1 MTPLMIL
8 GMILSFIGVGLIL
21 GIVFYYTFLP
31 INDPLR
37 IFLDTSYIGLTY
49 LLYIIIIGAA
59 ISGAG
64 LLVYVRA
71 VRTGITIPAR
81 EYSYPTQ
88 ASVIRR
94 PALRKEAP
102 KLALEEAD
110 RSIKSKGG
118 NIVEEIEKE
127 IEHIIEAGEKP
138 VEEKVLEVKHPVE
151 TPTIEIISRASDMVC
166 PHCGKLNPIGS
177 TKCESCRKQM
187 FIPEAPSKSC
197 PVCNAPLILSQR
209 ISGDLFVC
217 GICFSEIRIPPQM
230 QEILNIK

>member
-1 MTPLMIL
+1 MTPLMIV
-8 GMILSFIGVGLIL
+8 GMVLSFIGVGLIL

-31 INDPLR
+31 ISDPFR
-37 IFLDTSYIGLTY
+37 IFLDTTYVGLTY

-64 LLVYVRA
+64 LLIYLRA
-71 VRTGITIPAR
+71 VRTGITISPGEYTYPAQP
-81 EYSYPTQ
+81 SI
-88 ASVIRR
+88 IRR

-102 KLALEEAD
+102 KLAVQGAS
-110 RSIKSKGG
+110 RNIKSKGE

-127 IEHIIEAGEKP
+127 IEHIIEGGEKP
-138 VEEKVLEVKHPVE
+138 LEEKIVEEKPHVE
-151 TPTIEIISRASDMVC
+151 KPTIEVISRASDMVC

-187 FIPEAPSKSC
+187 FISEAPSKSC
-197 PVCNAPLILSQR
+197 PVCNAPLTLSQR

-217 GICFSEIRIPPQM
+217 GICFSEIRIPPDI
-230 QEILNIK
+230 QEILSIK